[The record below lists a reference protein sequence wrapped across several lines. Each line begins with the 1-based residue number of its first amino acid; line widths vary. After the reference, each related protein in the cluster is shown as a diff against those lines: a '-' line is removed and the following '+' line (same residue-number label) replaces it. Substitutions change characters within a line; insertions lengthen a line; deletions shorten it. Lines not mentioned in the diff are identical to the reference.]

1 MKRRDYFLLVGILL
15 IHLLL
20 LMVLKFTAWP
30 EMSLWPY
37 LIAKGWLP
45 YKDIAIA
52 HTPLMLIDL
61 GIFYKIFGS
70 GILQLKIFTW
80 LLILIFDCLVFTLV
94 RKLWNIKAAFIT
106 LGVFAFWNLF
116 YDGNGLWFDLY
127 MGLMAFCSFYFARQ
141 KKWLWTGVFWALA
154 FISKQ
159 TAVWFLIPIGLEM
172 VNGKWLK
179 VKKNIRSFIP
189 GTLAIIVPFI
199 VILAAFGI
207 LSDFWNWAV
216 KFGIFILPKAQGQ
229 IQLPDFKNLA
239 VAIFPFLVFIPLV
252 LKSGRKNLDILLWA
266 IAGGLGAFPRFE
278 FFHFQPVV
286 PFLAIATG
294 LVFEKVKKEKKLF
307 KPFVPVYITV
317 SIILFA
323 GFFMRNF
330 KEGTRFYEANVV
342 NVITFV
348 NYNTKPGDKIFVL
361 NWWDNIYAL
370 TDTLPATDP
379 WVPQLSWYI
388 EIPGVQ
394 EKMVE
399 DLKANPPKMI
409 IYNSYTMS
417 GLSSYIPQKVYNFV
431 TENYKLSGKVDGVEI
446 LIKKQYVSR

>member
-1 MKRRDYFLLVGILL
+1 MKRRDYIFLAGVLAA
-15 IHLLL
+15 HLLL
-20 LMVLKFTAWP
+20 LLVLKFTAWP

-37 LIAKGWLP
+37 LMSKGWLP

-52 HTPLMLIDL
+52 HTPLMLFNLAIV
-61 GIFYKIFGS
+61 YKIFGS
-70 GILQLKIFTW
+70 TILSLKIFTW
-80 LLILIFDCLVFTLV
+80 ILIILSDVLVFFV
-94 RKLWNIKAAFIT
+94 ARKLWNKKTAF
-106 LGVFAFWNLF
+106 LSLMAYVLWMMFF
-116 YDGNGLWFDLY
+116 DGNGLWFDLY

-159 TAVWFLIPIGLEM
+159 TAVWFLLPIGYTM
-172 VNGKWLK
+172 IGNKWLM
-179 VKKNIRSFIP
+179 VRKKIAKSILGTIFVIIP
-189 GTLAIIVPFI
+189 FLVIIWLVG
-199 VILAAFGI
+199 V
-207 LSDFWNWAV
+207 LSDFWNWAI

-229 IQLPDFKNLA
+229 IQLPNFKNLI
-239 VAIFPFLVFIPLV
+239 VAIFPFLVFIPLI

-266 IAGGLGAFPRFE
+266 VAGSFGAFPRFE
-278 FFHFQPVV
+278 FFHFQPAMV
-286 PFLAIATG
+286 FLAIATG
-294 LVFEKVKKEKKLF
+294 LVFEKIKKNKKLIKLF
-307 KPFVPVYITV
+307 IPVYITV

-330 KEGTRFYEANVV
+330 REGTRFYEANVA
-342 NVITFV
+342 NVVTFV
-348 NYNTKPGDKIFVL
+348 NYNTKPGDEIFIL

-379 WVPQLSWYI
+379 WVPQLSWYMG
-388 EIPGVQ
+388 IPGVQ

-399 DLKANPPKMI
+399 DLKANPPKII

-431 TENYKLSGKVDGVEI
+431 MENYKITQRVDNLEI
-446 LIKKQYVSR
+446 LIKK

>member
-1 MKRRDYFLLVGILL
+1 MKKKDYILVTGILAV
-15 IHLLL
+15 HLLL
-20 LMVLKFTAWP
+20 LIVLKFTAWP

-45 YKDIAIA
+45 YRDIAIA
-52 HTPLMLIDL
+52 HTPLMLFDL
-61 GIFYKIFGS
+61 GLFYKIFGT

-80 LLILIFDCLVFTLV
+80 LLILIFDGLVFFV
-94 RKLWNIKAAFIT
+94 ARKLWNTKAAFIA
-106 LGVFAFWNLF
+106 LGAFAFWNLF

-127 MGLMAFCSFYFARQ
+127 MGLMAFYSFYFARQ

-154 FISKQ
+154 FVSKQ
-159 TAVWFLIPIGLEM
+159 TAVWFLIPILLELEQSTKYR
-172 VNGKWLK
+172 VQNF
-179 VKKNIRSFIP
+179 KKLIT
-189 GTLAIIVPFI
+189 GTLSVFVPFFLI
-199 VILAAFGI
+199 MWAVGVLP
-207 LSDFWNWAV
+207 DFWNWAV

-229 IQLPDFKNLA
+229 VQLPDFKNLA
-239 VAIFPFLVFIPLV
+239 VATFPFLIFIPLI
-252 LKSGRKNLDILLWA
+252 LKSGRKNLNILVWA
-266 IAGGLGAFPRFE
+266 VAGSLGAFPRFE
-278 FFHFQPVV
+278 FFHFQSAV

-294 LVFEKVKKEKKLF
+294 LVFERVKKEKKLF
-307 KPFVPVYITV
+307 KPLVPVYITV

-330 KEGTRFYEANVV
+330 KEGTRFYEANVA
-342 NVITFV
+342 NVVTFV
-348 NYNTKPGDKIFVL
+348 NYNTKPGDRIFVL

-379 WVPQLSWYI
+379 WVPQLSWYM

-394 EKMVE
+394 EKIVE

-431 TENYKLSGKVDGVEI
+431 TENYKITQRVDNLEV
-446 LIKKQYVSR
+446 LTKK